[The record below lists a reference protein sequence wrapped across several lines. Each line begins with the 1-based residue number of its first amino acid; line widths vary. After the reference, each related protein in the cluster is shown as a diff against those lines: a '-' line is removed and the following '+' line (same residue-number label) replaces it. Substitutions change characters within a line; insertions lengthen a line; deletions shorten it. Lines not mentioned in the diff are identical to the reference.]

1 MAQTDYESE
10 VDFAEVADVD
20 QAQAGV
26 APLWRTELVGTIRQL
41 R

>member
-20 QAQAGV
+20 QAQA
-26 APLWRTELVGTIRQL
+26 APALGWAAVD
-41 R
+41 